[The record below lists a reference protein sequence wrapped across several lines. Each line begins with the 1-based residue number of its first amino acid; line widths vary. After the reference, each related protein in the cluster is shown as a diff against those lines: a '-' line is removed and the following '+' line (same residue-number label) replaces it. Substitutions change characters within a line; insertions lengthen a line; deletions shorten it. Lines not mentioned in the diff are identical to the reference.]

1 MEVLIESLPDF
12 APNGVCSETYALE
25 PEEVIRKLPSGEN
38 CVWLPY
44 RGSGQLTLMLGS
56 KWTISGRAGEV
67 TVREDNSTK
76 EEKIYSKVSYPK
88 LLDKVDQLWLARQG
102 PELRVPIFL
111 GYEAGW
117 NVEER
122 RRGDLP
128 AQGKDMLLFCP
139 KEVIVF
145 DKNGVQSFRDR
156 DQASLLSLQP
166 KVVVPDFARGV
177 EVQALETKSEYLT
190 RIGRVVDHIRRGDS
204 FQVNL
209 SQGFSASRPACVR
222 SWAHSAMLEQGS
234 SYGAYWEACGLQLLS
249 LSPERL
255 LHKMPNGD
263 LVTRPIAGTLARKQG
278 VGDEALEAFRQHPKE
293 LAEHNM
299 LIDLERNDLGRICE
313 PGSVEVEEYL
323 TVETL
328 PHVHHLVSQ
337 VRGRL
342 RSDVGLGETIFALFP
357 GGTITG
363 CPKLETMHIID
374 EVELGVRGP
383 YTGSLGYFSRDSL
396 DLNILIR
403 TAEIVSDRVEFRF
416 GGGLVWDSDPEA
428 EYRETLAK
436 AEGLFESLKRGGAKI
451 GFDHR
456 SLR

>member
-1 MEVLIESLPDF
+1 MEALIDRLPDF
-12 APNGVCSETYALE
+12 APNGLCSEICAIE
-25 PEEVIRKLPSGEN
+25 PETVIQRLPREEH
-38 CVWLPY
+38 CVWLPFH
-44 RGSGQLTLMLGS
+44 GSGQLTLMLGL
-56 KWTISGRAGEV
+56 KWSVSAKAGEV
-67 TVREDNSTK
+67 TVMDGSCGDEGTSF
-76 EEKIYSKVSYPK
+76 SVVSYPK
-88 LLDKVDQLWLARQG
+88 LLDKIGQLWLARQV
-102 PELRVPIFL
+102 PELRLPIFL

-117 NVEER
+117 NVED
-122 RRGDLP
+122 RRGFGSIEQGQDL
-128 AQGKDMLLFCP
+128 LFFCP

-145 DKNGVQSFRDR
+145 DENAARSFRDR
-156 DQASLLSLQP
+156 NQDSLLSNRF
-166 KVVVPDFARGV
+166 KEVVPDFARGV
-177 EVQALETKSEYLT
+177 KLQALETKSQYLT
-190 RIGRVVDHIRRGDS
+190 RIGRVIEHIRCGDS

-209 SQGFSASRPACVR
+209 SQGFSASKPTCVR
-222 SWAHSAMLEQGS
+222 SWAQSAMLEQGS
-234 SYGAYWEACGLQLLS
+234 SFGAYWEACGLQLLS

-255 LHKMPNGD
+255 LHKLSNGD
-263 LVTRPIAGTLARKQG
+263 LVTRPIAGTLAKKKN
-278 VGDEALEAFRQHPKE
+278 VDDEAVEAFKRHPKE

-337 VRGRL
+337 IRGRL
-342 RSDVGLGETIFALFP
+342 RGEVGLGETIFSMFP

-374 EVELGVRGP
+374 EVELGSRGP
-383 YTGSLGYFSRDSL
+383 YTGSLGYFSKGGL

-403 TAEIVSDRVEFRF
+403 SAEVTTERVDFRF
-416 GGGLVWDSDPEA
+416 GGGLVWDSDPEM

-436 AEGLFESLKRGGAKI
+436 AEGLFESLKRGGAEI

-456 SLR
+456 SL